1 MDNTV
6 VNSNTY
12 IKCCICWINQYLTDF
27 ASILHPG
34 NNINIL
40 PLPRVCLCIWY
51 GMFFRAPQCHP
62 TMPFN
67 RAYFRVRYGNENW
80 TISGRTDEYKTEGED
95 ILQQNNKQEAENNLD
110 SGKFNLVPSSSRS
123 KIRKIKKNLYRGTKN
138 KARKHCKSECN
149 KLLHSRHDAHLTH
162 KLQVVV
168 FICAFC
174 RRSQRELDLEEF
186 KIYIYMHIYTIRPTP
201 KRSQIGDPRDPR
213 TENGAPRPKAI
224 TIWPKLLP
232 SRSSTSSGRL
242 NIWWLAVR

>member
-1 MDNTV
+1 
-6 VNSNTY
+6 
-12 IKCCICWINQYLTDF
+12 
-27 ASILHPG
+27 
-34 NNINIL
+34 
-40 PLPRVCLCIWY
+40 
-51 GMFFRAPQCHP
+51 MFFRAPQCHP

-123 KIRKIKKNLYRGTKN
+123 KIRKIKKKLYRGTKN

-186 KIYIYMHIYTIRPTP
+186 KNIYICTYIPYARP
-201 KRSQIGDPRDPR
+201 QRDPR
-213 TENGAPRPKAI
+213 SETQETRERRTEHRDPKR
-224 TIWPKLLP
+224 L
-232 SRSSTSSGRL
+232 RSGQNCCQVDRAL
-242 NIWWLAVR
+242 RAED

>member
-1 MDNTV
+1 
-6 VNSNTY
+6 
-12 IKCCICWINQYLTDF
+12 
-27 ASILHPG
+27 
-34 NNINIL
+34 
-40 PLPRVCLCIWY
+40 
-51 GMFFRAPQCHP
+51 
-62 TMPFN
+62 MPFN

-123 KIRKIKKNLYRGTKN
+123 KIRKIKKKLYRGTKN

-174 RRSQRELDLEEF
+174 RRSQRELDLEPF
-186 KIYIYMHIYTIRPTP
+186 KIYIYAHIYHTPVPKEIPDRRP
-201 KRSQIGDPRDPR
+201 KRPENGERRTEHRDPKR
-213 TENGAPRPKAI
+213 
-224 TIWPKLLP
+224 L
-232 SRSSTSSGRL
+232 RSGQNCCQVDRAL
-242 NIWWLAVR
+242 RAED